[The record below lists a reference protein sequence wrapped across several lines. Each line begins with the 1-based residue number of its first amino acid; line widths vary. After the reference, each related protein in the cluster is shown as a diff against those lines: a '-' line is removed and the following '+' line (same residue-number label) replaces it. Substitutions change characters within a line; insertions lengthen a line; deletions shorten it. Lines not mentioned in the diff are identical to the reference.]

1 MKKEVI
7 IVRANDATVAKL
19 YELVKHINDTTSIRA
34 YQSVGNEC
42 VVFPNDKDDK
52 SFVESL
58 LTERGFEFR
67 VEDAGKATLI

>member
-34 YQSVGNEC
+34 YQSVDNEC
-42 VVFPNDKDDK
+42 VVFPNDEDDK

-67 VEDAGKATLI
+67 VEMEKPH